1 MAELQSKKKSFNQAF
16 AEARKRGE
24 SKFQWNGAWYST
36 QTKEEKNVP
45 TKGGISTANYK
56 QKMNN
61 LLAQYTFHEH
71 HQLQKQIEHHF
82 YLTNFL
88 SFQKML
94 VM

>member
-56 QKMNN
+56 QKINN
-61 LLAQYTFHEH
+61 SNGTVSNRFTIKHKNRCTF
-71 HQLQKQIEHHF
+71 
-82 YLTNFL
+82 T
-88 SFQKML
+88 STST
-94 VM
+94 